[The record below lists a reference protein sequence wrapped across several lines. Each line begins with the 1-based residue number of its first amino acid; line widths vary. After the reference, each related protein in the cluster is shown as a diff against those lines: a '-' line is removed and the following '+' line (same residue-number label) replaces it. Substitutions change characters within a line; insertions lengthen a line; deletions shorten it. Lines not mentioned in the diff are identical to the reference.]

1 MHARG
6 ALWYPYRSVALLP
19 RIKRFLVGSPL
30 HSAELHEQRLSKKAA
45 LTVFASDNLSSTA
58 YATEEILLVLM
69 LAGPA
74 VLYTVVPVAGSIA
87 ILLFIVVLSYAQ
99 LIHAYP
105 SGGGG
110 YTVAKENLGVG
121 AGLMA
126 AAALSIDYVLTVA
139 VSVAA
144 GVAAIVSFLPD
155 LYPYRT
161 SLGVLAVGF
170 VLLINLRG
178 VRESAQAFAIP
189 VYTFIACAYLLVGAG
204 LWRHFVDGVQP
215 KAVEIAPTIE
225 VTSSL
230 AFAMLMLRSF
240 SQGCTALTG
249 VEAIS
254 NGVQAFQK
262 PVVRNSQVTLFIM
275 AGILGSMFLGVSY
288 AAYLFGVVPKTDGS
302 ETVLSQIGRIVFGTE
317 LMGTGVLYYVTQ
329 IATTAIL
336 ILAANTCFAGFP
348 RLASVMAQDRFVPRQ
363 LANMGDRL
371 VFSNGILLLGMLA
384 AMLIVGFQGSTHAL
398 LPLYAIGVFL
408 SFTLSQAGL
417 VVHWWRSREKGRG
430 WRLALNLL
438 GAVTT
443 FLVLIVIAFFKFT
456 AGAWVVVIAVPAVM
470 YLFWKTRRHYFL
482 AAKQLSLS
490 GAERTRV
497 SRHTVIVPVANTPN
511 RVVLTAVEYAMSIS
525 RDVIPVT
532 VNTDGRSHDEIRQ
545 GWRRIFPDADLV
557 ILDSPYRSV
566 AQPLLRF
573 IDEVEDLRQDDKVTV
588 LLPEY
593 VPAKWWHNLLH
604 NQTSLVLKGA
614 LLFKPRI
621 VVTSV
626 PTHLRE

>member
-1 MHARG
+1 M
-6 ALWYPYRSVALLP
+6 ALLP

-161 SLGVLAVGF
+161 ALGVLAVGF

-215 KAVEIAPTIE
+215 KGIEIAPTIE

-249 VEAIS
+249 VEAVS

-262 PVVRNSQVTLFIM
+262 PVVRNSQVTLFVM